1 MNQVPISRRGV
12 LQAALLTAAIPSM
25 GFAQES
31 RPIEWVVGYAAG
43 GGSDVVAR
51 SVGDAMS
58 KSLGQAIVI
67 NNKPGAAT
75 NIAAGYVANSKDFGH
90 VLLTADFATLAVNP
104 WLFSKL
110 PYDPAKDF
118 RPVGMLA
125 RFPMLLVISPKVPA
139 KNVAEF
145 IAWAKAN
152 GPVTYGSAGVGSP
165 HHLTAELFRERTGLN
180 LQHAPYR
187 GAAPAVQDLMGGQ
200 IPFAFID
207 TASVQQYVTA
217 GKLRALG
224 VASPGRLATMP
235 DIPTLSE
242 QGVKDFS
249 AYAWQG
255 LVVPAGTS
263 PDVVSKLSKALQEAL
278 NSTQVKARFQTL
290 ALEGMQG
297 TPQRMTTYV
306 DAERERWGKVIKA
319 NNIRLD

>member
-110 PYDPAKDF
+110 PYDAAKDF

-297 TPQRMTTYV
+297 TPQQMTAYV